1 MFCQIAQF
9 FFVLSVPP
17 LGAKMALR
25 EFLFHKIQT
34 LVKRKSPDLNQPE
47 KLPHQMEISKSPP
60 ATKSFFPLFRR
71 RLRRKNSNE
80 SGDLVKAHNQMTKIK
95 HVFFLYAG
103 INIQK
108 LFVMLK
114 LLASFFDRKY
124 HTTWFCNWGFD
135 VFDVTVLCIRM
146 KLNGRIKTTEIF
158 ITGNS
163 QKKFGIGSW
172 ALVSRIIAEKGN
184 DVAQPIILDCLT
196 YAQKH
201 AWNEFMCHH

>member
-1 MFCQIAQF
+1 MEW
-9 FFVLSVPP
+9 
-17 LGAKMALR
+17 R
-25 EFLFHKIQT
+25 EFLFHKIPT

-80 SGDLVKAHNQMTKIK
+80 SGDLVKAHNQMTKTK

-108 LFVMLK
+108 LFLMLK
-114 LLASFFDRKY
+114 LLVFFFNRKY
-124 HTTWFCNWGFD
+124 HATWFCNWRFD

-146 KLNGRIKTTEIF
+146 KLNGQLKKTQIF
-158 ITGNS
+158 KTKNVKFICDLT
-163 QKKFGIGSW
+163 KKS
-172 ALVSRIIAEKGN
+172 N
-184 DVAQPIILDCLT
+184 
-196 YAQKH
+196 
-201 AWNEFMCHH
+201 NE